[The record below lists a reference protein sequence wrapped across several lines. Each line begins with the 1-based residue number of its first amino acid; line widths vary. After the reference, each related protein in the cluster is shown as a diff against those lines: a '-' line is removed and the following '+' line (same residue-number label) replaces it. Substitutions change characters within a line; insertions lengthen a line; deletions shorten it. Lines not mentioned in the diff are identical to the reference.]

1 MNPHWGAPRAACGK
15 FMLRLATYKK
25 TKKKSEAKKGKKKSD
40 AKRLK
45 ERDRKSEKKKKKAR
59 RVLLTKNKSYK
70 KTDLGFGAPRERER
84 VALSGPPH
92 PLFFFFLGSVK

>member
-1 MNPHWGAPRAACGK
+1 M
-15 FMLRLATYKK
+15 
-25 TKKKSEAKKGKKKSD
+25 
-40 AKRLK
+40 K
-45 ERDRKSEKKKKKAR
+45 ERDRKSEKKKRKKAR

-84 VALSGPPH
+84 VALSGPPY